1 MAGVNITEVRLLS
14 VPLEN
19 DYLHTL
25 YFADKSAQA
34 NYFLGKEK
42 HKGTEYSYQRKDG
55 VIRFHKQYDKLLD
68 CNYVMYKNAYYTDKW
83 FYAFIT
89 KMEYKDDGMTEISI
103 ETDVIQSWMFDY
115 TVKSSFV
122 EREHVSNDTVGIN
135 TVPEGLE
142 SGDYIINSR
151 NANES
156 LLVHS
161 LIIAS
166 TLDLNNPELSIGGA
180 PKKFPGVSGKT
191 YNGLFSG
198 VKYYKV
204 TSEQAQKI
212 IFNLSETGQSDGI
225 TSIFVCPSLFIDA
238 TTPSEYTI
246 PAFAKGP
253 YPEVDSG
260 QKVDFGSW
268 INTFGV
274 DEEEIYKP
282 TTLNGYTPKNKKLL
296 CYPYS
301 YMLMSNNSGGSAV
314 YKYELFNCPD
324 DANKCDFRIYST
336 ITPGMSI
343 RIIPRYYNGT
353 TNNNDE
359 GLTLGKFPICS
370 WNTDVYT
377 NWLTQNSVNIG
388 LSITSSVA
396 QTGIGIA
403 GILAGGM
410 TGGLSAV
417 AGASALTSGIT
428 AVAST
433 LGEVYQHSLQPP
445 QVEGNLNSGD
455 VSFSAGYL
463 TFTAHHMSIK
473 KEYAQII
480 DEYFTMYGYKVN
492 RVKVPNKN
500 HRANFWYTKTIDV
513 NIDGAIPMED
523 MKKIKDCYNRGITF
537 WKNASNIGNYSVSN
551 TIS

>member
-122 EREHVSNDTVGIN
+122 EREHVSNDTVGLH

-142 SGDYIINSR
+142 TGDYIVNSR

-156 LLVHS
+156 LLVKS
-161 LIIAS
+161 LILGS
-166 TLDLNNPELSIGGA
+166 TLDLNHPEISLTGQKNKFNSIG
-180 PKKFPGVSGKT
+180 GKT
-191 YNGLFSG
+191 YNGVFSG
-198 VKYYKV
+198 VRYYKV
-204 TSEQAQKI
+204 TSEQARDI
-212 IFNLSETGQSDGI
+212 ITACANMGQSDGI
-225 TSIFVCPSLFIDA
+225 KCIFTCPSLFIDTTVPDDA
-238 TTPSEYTI
+238 TAYNL
-246 PAFAKGP
+246 
-253 YPEVDSG
+253 PEVNASS
-260 QKVDFGSW
+260 KVDYGSW
-268 INTFGV
+268 VNTFGV

-282 TTLNGYTPKNKKLL
+282 TTINGYTPKNNKVL

-301 YMLMSNNSGGSAV
+301 YMLMSNNAGGSAI
-314 YKYELFNCPD
+314 YKYELFDCPD
-324 DANKCDFRIYST
+324 DSRKCDFRIYSAL
-336 ITPGMSI
+336 TPGMSI

-359 GLTLGKFPICS
+359 GLNLGKFPICS
-370 WNTDVYT
+370 WDTDVYT
-377 NWLTQNSVNIG
+377 NWLTQNAVNVS
-388 LSITSSVA
+388 LSIGSAVV
-396 QTGIGIA
+396 QTGLGIA
-403 GILAGGM
+403 GIAMGGA

-417 AGASALTSGIT
+417 AGASALASGVTSVG
-428 AVAST
+428 ST
-433 LGEVYQHSLQPP
+433 VGEVYQHSLQPP
-445 QVEGNLNSGD
+445 QVEGNINSGD
-455 VSFSAGYL
+455 VTFSAGYL

-492 RVKVPNKN
+492 RVKVPEKN

-551 TIS
+551 AIS